1 MYGFGESIST
11 VFWAMIFL
19 IVCGFAS
26 CSYFAA
32 ESIDKDDV
40 IPALG
45 NSIENMENLKRDC
58 EKSLPRDK
66 VCVMVFDYVEVTND
80 YEQ

>member
-1 MYGFGESIST
+1 MQGFGEAISA

-45 NSIENMENLKRDC
+45 NSIETMENLKSEC
-58 EKSLPRDK
+58 EESLPRNK
-66 VCVMVFDYVEVTND
+66 ECVMVFDFVQAEAD
-80 YEQ
+80 YE